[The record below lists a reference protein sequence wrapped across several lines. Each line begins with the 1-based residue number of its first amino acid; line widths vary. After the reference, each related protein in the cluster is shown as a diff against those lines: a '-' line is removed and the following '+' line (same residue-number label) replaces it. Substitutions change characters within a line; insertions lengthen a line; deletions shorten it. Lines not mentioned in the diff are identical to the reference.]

1 MADPNP
7 IKTWRIELRGLPT
20 DLANWQQLFKD
31 RAVASVEP
39 SSGRYGQPAYFVCS
53 QRLDDVRDTEAHA
66 RAEKLL
72 AQLNGAVRLSD
83 LPVQMPV
90 QMEWLWYVRADGR
103 PEPMKE
109 VSSTTQF
116 GLEWSATVGASPD
129 PGSFAASREQKVMK
143 AMIAAS
149 RSDQTALVLEYFGKP
164 NNWYDMWTAYEIIE
178 EGLYFGTPPG
188 LRPKGDKKTK
198 PRRALLSSRN
208 WVSNADLTKFAESCN
223 YHRHGRRRPPTC
235 EQDANTDQAHRILSG
250 ILRGWLEESG

>member
-7 IKTWRIELRGLPT
+7 IKTWRIELCGLPT

-39 SSGRYGQPAYFVCS
+39 SSGRDGQPAYFVWS

-66 RAEKLL
+66 CAKKLL

-83 LPVQMPV
+83 LPVHLPV
-90 QMEWLWYVRADGR
+90 KLAWLWYVRADGK

-109 VSSTTQF
+109 VSSTIRV

-129 PGSFAASREQKVMK
+129 AGSHAASREQKVMK
-143 AMIAAS
+143 AMIAAG
-149 RSDQTALVLEYFGKP
+149 RSDQTALALEYFGRP
-164 NNWYDMWTAYEIIE
+164 NWYDMWTAYEIIE
-178 EGLYFGTPPG
+178 TELFRSTPPR

-198 PRRALLSSRN
+198 PKRVLLSSRN
-208 WVSNADLTKFAESCN
+208 WVSNADLTKFSESCN
-223 YHRHGRRRPPTC
+223 YHRHGRKRPPTC
-235 EQDANTDQAHRILSG
+235 EQGANKDQAHRILSE
-250 ILRGWLEESG
+250 ILQAWLEESG